1 MGSALVCISG
11 VGCASF
17 GLLVELLKAV
27 LELGQVVNLTL
38 QHLDR
43 VNLLNALV
51 ASTPSNR
58 SLLLMELS
66 HLVLPTDNLMM
77 GLLHPTKLVMLLSS
91 HIVQSGVLLGFIDN
105 LDRGNISAITLV
117 ILKLH
122 IVIEEEVHETTLL
135 ILRQLTEYECLW
147 SRGALMLLVL
157 SHVALAEG

>member
-1 MGSALVCISG
+1 MVCISG

-58 SLLLMELS
+58 SLLLMELP

-91 HIVQSGVLLGFIDN
+91 HIV
-105 LDRGNISAITLV
+105 
-117 ILKLH
+117 
-122 IVIEEEVHETTLL
+122 
-135 ILRQLTEYECLW
+135 
-147 SRGALMLLVL
+147 
-157 SHVALAEG
+157 